1 MPQQRDPMRP
11 AGTAELMRKRA
22 ADKAARD
29 EAMQA
34 VDRWNRFAR
43 SRAWRP
49 AVTNDPMR
57 CNGWHGT
64 RHVFAPRRATG
75 SPAGNR

>member
-34 VDRWNRFAR
+34 VAPCGHQR
-43 SRAWRP
+43 SDAL
-49 AVTNDPMR
+49 
-57 CNGWHGT
+57 
-64 RHVFAPRRATG
+64 
-75 SPAGNR
+75 